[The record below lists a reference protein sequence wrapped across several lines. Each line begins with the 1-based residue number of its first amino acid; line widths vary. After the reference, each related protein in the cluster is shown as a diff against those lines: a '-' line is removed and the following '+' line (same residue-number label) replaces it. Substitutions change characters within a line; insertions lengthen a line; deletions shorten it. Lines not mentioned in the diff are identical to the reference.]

1 MAEAVGLPV
10 GVGWHAVALPGVE
23 SEVGKPQAA
32 FVAEQTISVLV
43 DYSVTTVSVVI
54 AYLRHES
61 NHGANCV
68 SRQPPSVTE
77 EGHQLRR
84 SPVTEYCVGEPDLGA
99 PTIELDA
106 DGVVIG
112 WLDVGGSDGDV

>member
-1 MAEAVGLPV
+1 METIRARVAAATEAVGLPV

-77 EGHQLRR
+77 EGRT
-84 SPVTEYCVGEPDLGA
+84 SCGA
-99 PTIELDA
+99 RP
-106 DGVVIG
+106 
-112 WLDVGGSDGDV
+112 